1 MVVRSS
7 EESPVSRRFKWLL
20 LFADIKTKVDLS
32 CLNQNYLARGL
43 REPGASLEHLL
54 YFLLEGP
61 GGHWTL
67 SRRKGISDARMS
79 KQGSEKE
86 EREQSI
92 LSGENGARTEHQG
105 LVKVSQSG
113 RVSHH
118 LLSMATC

>member
-1 MVVRSS
+1 M
-7 EESPVSRRFKWLL
+7 
-20 LFADIKTKVDLS
+20 DLS

-43 REPGASLEHLL
+43 RKPGASLEPLL
-54 YFLLEGP
+54 YILLERS

-67 SRRKGISDARMS
+67 SRKGKGISDARTS

-92 LSGENGARTEHQG
+92 LSGENNGTRTEHQG
-105 LVKVSQSG
+105 LVRVRQSG

-118 LLSMATC
+118 LLSVATY